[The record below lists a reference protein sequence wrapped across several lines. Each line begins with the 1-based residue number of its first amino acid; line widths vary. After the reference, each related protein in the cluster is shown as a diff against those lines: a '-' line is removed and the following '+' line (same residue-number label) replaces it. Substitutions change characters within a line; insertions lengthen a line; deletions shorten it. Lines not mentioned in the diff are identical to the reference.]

1 MDDQLTTS
9 PPRKII
15 DDFAKEITNKKRAGS
30 KPLQAVIHF
39 RNEHIINKEREIV
52 EVPIELLRFRKD
64 NGRISSDVLSY
75 EKNKE
80 VLLEESKKAQDILRG
95 FLENKDPEKTTE
107 LTQSIKHTG
116 QQQPAIITADGFL
129 INGNRRKMALDNLFY
144 NENNETFKWMK
155 VVILPGKNEEGGPP
169 TLKEIEQIENR
180 YQLQSE
186 GKSEY
191 YNFDRALSIR
201 RKIAVGMSVEEQLK
215 DDPKFADLS
224 QKDFKKEVK
233 RYTEEFLAPLECI
246 DEYLETLGRSGLYD
260 TVSTGISDR
269 EGRWQAFL
277 DFSKFKGKLD
287 NGNKRR
293 AMCIEED
300 EIGDVL
306 DVAYKI
312 IRQREFPGTKA
323 HYIMRDLEK
332 FFAKKDAKKELL
344 KLKDIPWQLPREENY
359 DKDGNEHSE
368 KEKDKRWSAIHQQ
381 TLINQVRKAQR
392 IFDRDIELETPLTLL
407 EAALK
412 KLTHDN
418 MNNIVRIA
426 DLPKA
431 RQLASK
437 VRDKAAELEKEF
449 YRLKKDG
456 DEKSQ
461 QIQKKFSR

>member
-1 MDDQLTTS
+1 MDDQLTQPT
-9 PPRKII
+9 RREII
-15 DDFAKEITNKKRAGS
+15 DDFAQAIAEKKKKGS
-30 KPLQAVIHF
+30 KPSKAVIHF
-39 RNEHIINKEREIV
+39 KNEHRIGREREIV
-52 EVPIELLRFRKD
+52 EVPVELLLFRKD
-64 NGRISSDVLSY
+64 NGRISSDVLSH

-80 VLLEESKKAQDILRG
+80 PLREKSKKAQEILRG
-95 FLENKDPEKTTE
+95 FLKNKDPEKTNE
-107 LTQSIKHTG
+107 LIKSIRHNG
-116 QQQPAIITADGFL
+116 QREPAIITADGFL
-129 INGNRRKMALDNLFY
+129 INGNRRKMALDELFDKEKDEKY
-144 NENNETFKWMK
+144 KWMK
-155 VVILPGKNEEGGPP
+155 VVILPGKHEEGGAP

-201 RKIAVGMSVEEQLK
+201 RKIDVGMSLEEQLK
-215 DDPKFADLS
+215 DDPQFTDLS
-224 QKDFKKEVK
+224 PKDFKKEVK
-233 RYTEEFLAPLECI
+233 KYTEEFLAPLECI
-246 DEYLETLGRSGLYD
+246 DEYLETLGRTGLYD
-260 TVSTGISDR
+260 TVSAGISDR

-277 DFSKFKGKLD
+277 DFSKFHGKLT

-293 AMCIEED
+293 AMGIEED
-300 EIGDVL
+300 EIGDVQ

-312 IRQREFPGTKA
+312 IRQREFPGSKA
-323 HYIMRDLEK
+323 HNIMRDLERLLSN
-332 FFAKKDAKKELL
+332 KDAKKELL

-359 DKDGNEHSE
+359 AKDGNEHPE

-392 IFDRDIELETPLTLL
+392 IFDRDMELETPLTLL